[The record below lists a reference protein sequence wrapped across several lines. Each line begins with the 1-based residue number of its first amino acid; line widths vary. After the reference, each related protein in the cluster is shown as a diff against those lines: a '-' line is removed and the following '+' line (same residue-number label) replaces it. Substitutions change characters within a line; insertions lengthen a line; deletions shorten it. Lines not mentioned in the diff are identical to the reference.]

1 MKYNTQKRRLYY
13 DKVIQLYRDEGLGRR
28 KIAKI
33 IPIWSNTISVWI
45 RNFVDENPQYE
56 SNIMKKNKS
65 RKAEVTAVSKD
76 SDVITMQR
84 EIARL
89 SKALSQQTMRADAFD
104 EMINVAERQFNIQ
117 IRKKA
122 GAKQ

>member
-1 MKYNTQKRRLYY
+1 
-13 DKVIQLYRDEGLGRR
+13 
-28 KIAKI
+28 
-33 IPIWSNTISVWI
+33 
-45 RNFVDENPQYE
+45 
-56 SNIMKKNKS
+56 
-65 RKAEVTAVSKD
+65 
-76 SDVITMQR
+76 MQR